1 LFEWLDHFLALLAKS
16 IIELKKE
23 LLSAHNAKGVT
34 DQEKHGAREV
44 EISNIKADIDRVRK
58 LNIGISTQVWQTGLE
73 ERYNRLRQAVAVA
86 GVWPGLEF
94 GLSSMRVLNI
104 HGCTLP
110 FIGILLARPPA
121 VTRQ

>member
-1 LFEWLDHFLALLAKS
+1 MCLFEWLDHFLALLAKS

-86 GVWPGLEF
+86 GVWPWIRVRTIQYESAEYTRMNF
-94 GLSSMRVLNI
+94 TIYWYSS
-104 HGCTLP
+104 C
-110 FIGILLARPPA
+110 
-121 VTRQ
+121 